1 MNINWAGLGE
11 VFVASLAAVLVLVV
25 LFVAGIRGVVS
36 RGEAKAK
43 GTSGA
48 GGTTAAAFAFAGCVA
63 VVLYG
68 LYVIVMG

>member
-36 RGEAKAK
+36 RSEAKAK
-43 GTSGA
+43 GDSGA
-48 GGTTAAAFAFAGCVA
+48 GGTTTAAVAFAGCIA

-68 LYVIVMG
+68 LYVIVLG